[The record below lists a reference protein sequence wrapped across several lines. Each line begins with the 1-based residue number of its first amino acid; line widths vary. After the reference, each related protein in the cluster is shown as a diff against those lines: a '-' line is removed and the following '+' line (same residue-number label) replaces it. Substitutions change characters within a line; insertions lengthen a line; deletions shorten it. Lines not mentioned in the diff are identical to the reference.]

1 MRRSACA
8 LAIAVSLSACT
19 LARRPQVVPQAD
31 PAERL
36 AAADAQIRAGCFDCL
51 LSAYHEYDALRTI
64 PAAADAATA
73 GAIRAAALLALRQN
87 ELGMA
92 NDEYL
97 RIAKGLAGSTAA
109 TSGRLAQILDVID
122 ALPRRG
128 VGAARAPTSDV
139 DLEKMRRLR
148 ENRDSWSTLLRDAA
162 RDDAAAAYTWLA
174 FACDAI
180 DTRDLSRQ
188 EIFAAV
194 ETFAGAPL
202 VVYRE
207 SLCRATEVRTL
218 AQLLTADERFVEV
231 TYSLGQDLVR
241 ARKLDDAEQ
250 MFQRAY
256 AWHPRWP
263 SLTHTMAGVAMSA
276 EEFDRALQLYEE
288 TLALDPRA
296 PDALLGKV
304 RALTYLKRNE
314 DAIAATDE
322 LLAERWYLG
331 DARYWRALNETQ
343 LTRYDAAWFDI
354 EEAAKTLINAEV
366 PKLAGII
373 AYRRQQLDVAI
384 RKFTESRER
393 NPLDC
398 ETRFYL
404 GVVHAEL
411 RQWAETADVLTSAAA
426 CLQNAEQD
434 LTREIDEL
442 RASNEKPERKA
453 RQIAKR
459 EQQIADG
466 RRMTATAW
474 FDTAVAYYGLAKR
487 DEARQYAEKVAD
499 DQQFG
504 ERARELL
511 SRLR

>member
-1 MRRSACA
+1 MRRAGLLTLVLALPACSAP
-8 LAIAVSLSACT
+8 
-19 LARRPQVVPQAD
+19 RRPAVAPQAS
-31 PAERL
+31 AIERL
-36 AAADAQIRAGCFDCL
+36 AAADAQVRAGCFDCL
-51 LSAYHEYDALRTI
+51 LSAYHEYDALRAMAT
-64 PAAADAATA
+64 ARDAATA

-92 NDEYL
+92 DDEYL
-97 RIAKGLAGSTAA
+97 TRAKELAAGGANVPVVLP
-109 TSGRLAQILDVID
+109 RILDVVD

-128 VGAARAPTSDV
+128 AGAGRAPTSDV
-139 DLEKMRRLR
+139 DLARMQKLR
-148 ENRDSWSTLLRDAA
+148 TNRDSWTMLLKDAA
-162 RDDAAAAYTWLA
+162 RYDEAAAYAWLS

-188 EIFAAV
+188 EIFSVV

-202 VVYRE
+202 IVYRE
-207 SLCRATEVRTL
+207 SLCRATEVRTVEPLL
-218 AQLLTADERFVEV
+218 AADPRFVEI
-231 TYSLGQDLVR
+231 TYSIGQDLVR
-241 ARKLDDAEQ
+241 RQRFDDADR
-250 MFQRAY
+250 MLQRAY

-263 SLTHTMAGVAMSA
+263 TLTQTMAGLAMTA

-288 TLALDPRA
+288 TLALDQRA
-296 PDALLGKV
+296 PEALLGKV

-314 DAIAATDE
+314 DAIATTDA

-343 LTRYDAAWFDI
+343 LNRYDAAWFDI

-373 AYRRQQLDVAI
+373 AYRRQQPDVAI
-384 RKFTESRER
+384 ARFTESRER
-393 NPLDC
+393 NPFDC
-398 ETRFYL
+398 ETRFDL

-411 RQWAETADVLTSAAA
+411 RDWPQTADVLTSAAA

-434 LTREIDEL
+434 LSREIEQL
-442 RASNEKPERKA
+442 RASDEKPERKA

-459 EQQIADG
+459 EQQITEG
-466 RRMTATAW
+466 RRMMATAW
-474 FDTAVAYYGLAKR
+474 FDTAVAYYGLSKHE
-487 DEARQYAEKVAD
+487 EARQYAEKVAD

>member
-1 MRRSACA
+1 MRSACA
-8 LAIAVSLSACT
+8 IAIVVSLSACAP
-19 LARRPQVVPQAD
+19 ARRPQLMPQAV
-31 PAERL
+31 PAARL

-51 LSAYHEYDALRTI
+51 LSAYHDYDALRTI

-73 GAIRAAALLALRQN
+73 GAVRAAALLALRQN

-92 NDEYL
+92 DEGYL
-97 RIAKGLAGSTAA
+97 TIAKGLAGAA
-109 TSGRLAQILDVID
+109 SNIPGWLPRILEIVD

-128 VGAARAPTSDV
+128 VGVARAPTSDV
-139 DLEKMRRLR
+139 DLERLRRLR
-148 ENRDSWSTLLRDAA
+148 ENRDSWSALLRDAA
-162 RDDAAAAYTWLA
+162 RYDEAAAYTWLS

-180 DTRDLSRQ
+180 DTRDIARQ

-202 VVYRE
+202 IVYRE
-207 SLCRATEVRTL
+207 SLCRATEVRAL
-218 AQLLTADERFVEV
+218 APLLTADARFVEI
-231 TYSLGQDLVR
+231 TYSLGENFVR

-263 SLTHTMAGVAMSA
+263 TLTQTMAGVAMSA
-276 EEFDRALQLYEE
+276 EEFDRALQLYQE

-343 LTRYDAAWFDI
+343 LTRYDAAWIDI

-393 NPLDC
+393 NPFDC

-411 RQWAETADVLTSAAA
+411 RQWPETADVLTSAAT
-426 CLQNAEQD
+426 CLQNAERD
-434 LTREIDEL
+434 LTREIEEL
-442 RASNEKPERKA
+442 RASNDKPERKA

-466 RRMTATAW
+466 RRMMATAW